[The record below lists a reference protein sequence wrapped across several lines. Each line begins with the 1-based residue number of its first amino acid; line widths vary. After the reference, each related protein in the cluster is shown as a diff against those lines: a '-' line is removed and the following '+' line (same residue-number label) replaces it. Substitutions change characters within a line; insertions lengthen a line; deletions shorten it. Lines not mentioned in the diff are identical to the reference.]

1 MLIPKYKLIL
11 SLIFLASLLLG
22 RNSLYS
28 IAVLDFVPQGV
39 TPELAGTLT
48 DHFAVELNNTNTMR
62 MVNRN
67 RMSRIFNDK
76 GFEQTGCD
84 SIDCAVI
91 AGYMLG
97 VEQMIVGS
105 IWKLDTTYTI
115 DVHIISVQYG
125 KTLRSNR
132 ITYEGEMDG
141 LIEQM
146 KLLAWNL
153 IGMEPPERL
162 AKKERIREYTLMIE
176 EEKTKGGALFRSLLL
191 PGFGQFYSGKKVSA
205 FSYVSAELAFIVMA
219 MSRQSNFLSLQ
230 SDQESI
236 RTLYDASTVQEDIN
250 NYSAQLISLNNK
262 IKNANSQLMLYTASA
277 AGIWALNVIH
287 ALVLDP
293 SFDARAKKTQGSALA
308 RSLLMPGFGQL
319 YTGRKT
325 AGYTFIGLELA
336 FIGLTVNSYSNSRS
350 LKADQE
356 KIQASYL
363 AATTQEDISAYS
375 EQLVDLDKK
384 IKAANNL
391 TSLFTVSAIA
401 VWGLNVA
408 HAFIMG
414 TGDDNDV
421 TTVPLTLAYD
431 PLSKQTQIQWT
442 VHF

>member
-1 MLIPKYKLIL
+1 MPMLINRSILPFLFLINIL
-11 SLIFLASLLLG
+11 DG
-22 RNSLYS
+22 QNSS
-28 IAVLDFVPQGV
+28 FTVAVLDFVPHGI
-39 TPELAGTLT
+39 TPALAGTLT
-48 DHFAVELNNTNTMR
+48 DHFAAELNNTNAMR
-62 MVNRN
+62 MVNRS
-67 RMSRIFNDK
+67 RMSRVFNDK
-76 GFEQTGCD
+76 GFDQTGCD

-401 VWGLNVA
+401 VWGVNVA

>member
-1 MLIPKYKLIL
+1 M
-11 SLIFLASLLLG
+11 
-22 RNSLYS
+22 
-28 IAVLDFVPQGV
+28 PQGV

-162 AKKERIREYTLMIE
+162 AKREQIREYTLMIE

-262 IKNANSQLMLYTASA
+262 SRML
-277 AGIWALNVIH
+277 I
-287 ALVLDP
+287 
-293 SFDARAKKTQGSALA
+293 
-308 RSLLMPGFGQL
+308 
-319 YTGRKT
+319 
-325 AGYTFIGLELA
+325 
-336 FIGLTVNSYSNSRS
+336 
-350 LKADQE
+350 
-356 KIQASYL
+356 
-363 AATTQEDISAYS
+363 
-375 EQLVDLDKK
+375 
-384 IKAANNL
+384 
-391 TSLFTVSAIA
+391 VS
-401 VWGLNVA
+401 
-408 HAFIMG
+408 
-414 TGDDNDV
+414 
-421 TTVPLTLAYD
+421 
-431 PLSKQTQIQWT
+431 
-442 VHF
+442 